1 MNSKKVLMTV
11 LVGVLSLGAIGLS
24 IFSTNVAASN
34 PLDVIAQYK
43 NIEKTPQGVQKYQE
57 YIHKKSQELKD
68 DKVEDIIATITFAK
82 PLSYQEFETYI
93 SKHNITPKQ
102 IQVRGLVGEK
112 RITIAVKPSA
122 NMQQI
127 VANQLKYPE
136 PAKFVGYIDIYA
148 VVDSTD
154 IDGIQN
160 DTNTFLIDTSADSH
174 FTGSDNEFPHALSWL
189 LEDMEQK

>member
-34 PLDVIAQYK
+34 PLDVIDQYK
-43 NIEKTPQGVQKYQE
+43 NIEKTPQGVQKYQD
-57 YIHKKSQELKD
+57 YINKKSQELKE
-68 DKVEDIIATITFAK
+68 DKVEEIIATITFAK
-82 PLSYQEFETYI
+82 PLSYQKLETYI
-93 SKHNITPKQ
+93 AKHNITPKQ
-102 IQVRGLVGEK
+102 IQIRGLVGDK

-122 NMQQI
+122 NMQQV

-148 VVDSTD
+148 VVDYTA
-154 IDGIQN
+154 IDRIQN

-174 FTGSDNEFPHALSWL
+174 FTGSDDEFPHALSWL
-189 LEDMEQK
+189 LEDIE